1 MKITSA
7 KYYAN
12 AVDASAE
19 PIMIK
24 VNYEN
29 SPSRD
34 VPTDPTNTDYI
45 NLQTKTD
52 DNSIRILQIR
62 G

>member
-1 MKITSA
+1 MKIKSA

-45 NLQTKTD
+45 NLQAWVAD
-52 DNSIRILQIR
+52 GNSIQAAD
-62 G
+62 

>member
-45 NLQTKTD
+45 YLQAWVAEG
-52 DNSIRILQIR
+52 NSIQAAD
-62 G
+62 

>member
-34 VPTDPTNTDYI
+34 VPTDPTNTDYMD
-45 NLQTKTD
+45 LQAWVAEGNTIEAAD
-52 DNSIRILQIR
+52 
-62 G
+62 

>member
-45 NLQTKTD
+45 NLQAWVAEG
-52 DNSIRILQIR
+52 NSIQAAD
-62 G
+62 

>member
-34 VPTDPTNTDYI
+34 VPTDPTNTDYMD
-45 NLQTKTD
+45 LQAWVAEG
-52 DNSIRILQIR
+52 NSIQAAD
-62 G
+62 

>member
-45 NLQTKTD
+45 NLQAWVAD
-52 DNSIRILQIR
+52 GNSIQAAD
-62 G
+62 

>member
-1 MKITSA
+1 MKIKSA

-12 AVDASAE
+12 AFDASAE

-45 NLQTKTD
+45 NLQAWVAEG
-52 DNSIRILQIR
+52 NSIQAAD
-62 G
+62 